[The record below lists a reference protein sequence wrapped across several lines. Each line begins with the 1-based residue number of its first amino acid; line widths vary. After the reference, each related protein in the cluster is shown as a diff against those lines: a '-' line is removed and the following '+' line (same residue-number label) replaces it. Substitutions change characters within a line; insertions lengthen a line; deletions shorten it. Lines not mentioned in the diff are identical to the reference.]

1 MKDQFSVVKDRYNS
15 IYFERFFSF
24 VYIVEGAVIY
34 IYDRMYGFIL
44 ARKKKKLL
52 FGQLR
57 KGRFPLGDK

>member
-44 ARKKKKLL
+44 ARKKKNCYSDNSVKV
-52 FGQLR
+52 GSH
-57 KGRFPLGDK
+57 